1 VVEQILVG
9 LLEPI
14 ELQTGT
20 GTHGSERLERNRI
33 RQIAAKGDR
42 GKGRLT
48 SLQVGNSRAS
58 SSASVGRT
66 APKPLPGA
74 AERLSR
80 AEKLRPFM
88 ASTACNSGGGDGE

>member
-14 ELQTGT
+14 ELPPEQKRTDQ
-20 GTHGSERLERNRI
+20 RLERNRI

-42 GKGRLT
+42 GRGRLT

-58 SSASVGRT
+58 SSVSVGRT

-80 AEKLRPFM
+80 AEKLRLFM
-88 ASTACNSGGGDGE
+88 ASTAWGSGGGDGE